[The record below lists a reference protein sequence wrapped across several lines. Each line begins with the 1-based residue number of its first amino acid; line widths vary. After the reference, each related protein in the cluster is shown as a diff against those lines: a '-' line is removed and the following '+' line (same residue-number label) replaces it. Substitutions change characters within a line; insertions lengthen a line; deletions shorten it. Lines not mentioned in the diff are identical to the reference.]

1 MDLVIKV
8 FDNCGVEEGGDGVED
23 SNIHAVC
30 DQQENIAWVGTK
42 VLDGAKVGLLLIVL
56 FHFLSSVGRSSGS
69 VLET

>member
-1 MDLVIKV
+1 M
-8 FDNCGVEEGGDGVED
+8 FDNCRIEEGGYGVKD
-23 SNIHAVC
+23 SNVHAVSY
-30 DQQENIAWVGTK
+30 QQQNIARVGTK

>member
-1 MDLVIKV
+1 M
-8 FDNCGVEEGGDGVED
+8 FDYGCVEEGGNGVED
-23 SNIHAVC
+23 SHVHAVG
-30 DQQENIAWVGTK
+30 DQQENIARVGAK